1 MPSRSSAAKDATAAL
16 LPRRGGSKFA
26 VFEAE
31 DDPAMTLAAGDAPL
45 APDLYEYDFENDP
58 AETLMRLRREDPAH
72 WSRHGF
78 WYLTRYDD
86 CAMVL
91 KDPVRFSSAAAGW
104 GGGNPL
110 ARPGAEAGASETE
123 RALSRTLAQ
132 SFNQMDAPDHTRIRA
147 LVVSAFSRRSVEAR
161 RDRIAEVIHDLLDAA
176 DAKGR
181 FDLITDFAFHVPI
194 IVASEIIGIPTDDRE
209 AFRAA
214 FELTGR
220 LMAPKRSE
228 EAWAEALEAGRF
240 VGRYTRDLIAERRGA
255 PRDDLISALIAAEDE
270 RGALSDPE
278 LSSAIS
284 TIYTAAGTTTE
295 RMISSG
301 LYLLLSHPDQW
312 RALVADRGLVGGAIE
327 EILRFHHPTQSTST
341 NRRCTGDVEL
351 RGKTLKAGD
360 TVRVG
365 LGAANRDP
373 DAFPD
378 PERFDIRR
386 HMAVPPLS
394 FGAGP
399 HFCMGAALARF
410 ETRLAIEA
418 IADRWPD
425 LTLITTAPAK
435 DPRRHDRYR
444 ELIVQ
449 AG

>member
-1 MPSRSSAAKDATAAL
+1 
-16 LPRRGGSKFA
+16 
-26 VFEAE
+26 V
-31 DDPAMTLAAGDAPL
+31 
-45 APDLYEYDFENDP
+45 
-58 AETLMRLRREDPAH
+58 
-72 WSRHGF
+72 
-78 WYLTRYDD
+78 
-86 CAMVL
+86 
-91 KDPVRFSSAAAGW
+91 
-104 GGGNPL
+104 
-110 ARPGAEAGASETE
+110 
-123 RALSRTLAQ
+123 
-132 SFNQMDAPDHTRIRA
+132 I
-147 LVVSAFSRRSVEAR
+147 SAFSRRSVEAR
-161 RDRIAEVIHDLLDAA
+161 AERIAEVIAGLLDAA
-176 DAKGR
+176 AAKGR

-194 IVASEIIGIPTDDRE
+194 IVASEIIGIPTADRE

-228 EAWAEALEAGRF
+228 ESWAEALEAGRF
-240 VGRYTRDLIAERRGA
+240 VGRYTRDLIAERRAA

-278 LSSAIS
+278 LASAIS

-301 LYLLLSHPDQW
+301 LYLLLSHRDQW
-312 RALVADRGLVGGAIE
+312 RALVADHALMGGAIE

-341 NRRCTGDVEL
+341 NRRCTVDVEL

-373 DAFPD
+373 EAFPD
-378 PERFDIRR
+378 PERFDIARR
-386 HMAVPPLS
+386 MAVPPLS

-399 HFCMGAALARF
+399 HFCIGGALARF
-410 ETRLAIEA
+410 EARLAIEA
-418 IADRWPD
+418 IAERWPD
-425 LTLITTAPAK
+425 LKLITTAPVK

>member
-1 MPSRSSAAKDATAAL
+1 
-16 LPRRGGSKFA
+16 
-26 VFEAE
+26 
-31 DDPAMTLAAGDAPL
+31 MTLAAGDAPL
-45 APDLYEYDFENDP
+45 APDLYDYDFENDP
-58 AETLMRLRREDPAH
+58 VATLIRLRREDPVH

-110 ARPGAEAGASETE
+110 AKPGAEAGGSDSE
-123 RALSRTLAQ
+123 RGLSRTLAQ

-161 RDRIAEVIHDLLDAA
+161 RDRIAEVIGGLLDAA
-176 DAKGR
+176 GAKGR

-194 IVASEIIGIPTDDRE
+194 IVASEIIGIPTDDRD

-228 EAWAEALEAGRF
+228 EAWAEALEAGRW
-240 VGRYTRDLIAERRGA
+240 VGRYVRDLIAQRRDA

-270 RGALSDPE
+270 RGALSDAE

-284 TIYTAAGTTTE
+284 TIYTAAGTTIE

-301 LYLLLSHPDQW
+301 LYLLLAHPDQW
-312 RALVADRGLVGGAIE
+312 RALVADRALVGPAIE

-341 NRRCTGDVEL
+341 NRRCTVDVAL

-386 HMAVPPLS
+386 QMAAPPLS
-394 FGAGP
+394 FGVGP

-410 ETRLAIEA
+410 EARLAIEA
-418 IADRWPD
+418 IADRWPG
-425 LTLITTAPAK
+425 LTLVTTAPVK

>member
-1 MPSRSSAAKDATAAL
+1 MNAHGAAA
-16 LPRRGGSKFA
+16 
-26 VFEAE
+26 
-31 DDPAMTLAAGDAPL
+31 L
-45 APDLYEYDFENDP
+45 APDLYDYDFENDP
-58 AETLMRLRREDPAH
+58 VATLNRLRTEDPVH

-91 KDPVRFSSAAAGW
+91 KDPVRFSSSAAGW

-110 ARPGAEAGASETE
+110 ARQGASAAGSETE
-123 RALSRTLAQ
+123 QGLSRTLAA
-132 SFNQMDAPDHTRIRA
+132 SFNQMDPPDHTRIRA
-147 LVVSAFSRRSVEAR
+147 LVVSAFSRRSVEDR
-161 RDRIAEVIHDLLDAA
+161 RDRILEVLGGLLDAA
-176 DAKGR
+176 AAKR
-181 FDLITDFAFHVPI
+181 QFDLITDFAFHLPI

-228 EAWAEALEAGRF
+228 ESWAEALEAGRW
-240 VGRYTRDLIAERRGA
+240 VGRYVRDLIAARRA
-255 PRDDLISALIAAEDE
+255 PPRDDLVSALIAAEDE
-270 RGALSDPE
+270 RGALSDAE

-301 LYLLLSHPDQW
+301 LYLLLSHPEQW
-312 RALVADRGLVGGAIE
+312 RSLVADRALVAPALE

-341 NRRCTGDVEL
+341 NRRCTVDVQL

-378 PERFDIRR
+378 PDRFDIRR
-386 HMAVPPLS
+386 QMAVPPLS

-399 HFCMGAALARF
+399 HFCLGAALARF
-410 ETRLAIEA
+410 EARLAIETV
-418 IADRWPD
+418 ADRWPD
-425 LTLITTAPAK
+425 LQLVTTAPVK
-435 DPRRHDRYR
+435 DPRRHDRYL
-444 ELIVQ
+444 ELIVEV
-449 AG
+449 G

>member
-1 MPSRSSAAKDATAAL
+1 MTAVADGAAL
-16 LPRRGGSKFA
+16 G
-26 VFEAE
+26 
-31 DDPAMTLAAGDAPL
+31 
-45 APDLYEYDFENDP
+45 PDLYDYDFENDP
-58 AETLMRLRREDPAH
+58 AETLARLRRDDPAH

-104 GGGNPL
+104 GGSNPL
-110 ARPGAEAGASETE
+110 AKPGAAGGGSDTE
-123 RALSRTLAQ
+123 RSLSRTLAQ
-132 SFNQMDAPDHTRIRA
+132 SFNQMDAPGHTRIRA

-161 RDRIAEVIHDLLDAA
+161 ADRIAQVIAELLDAA
-176 DAKGR
+176 GAKGR

-220 LMAPKRSE
+220 LMAPKRSDE
-228 EAWAEALEAGRF
+228 EWAEALEAGRF
-240 VGRYTRDLIAERRGA
+240 VGRYTRDLIAQRRA
-255 PRDDLISALIAAEDE
+255 DPRDDLISALIAAEDE

-301 LYLLLSHPDQW
+301 LYLLLSHPEQW
-312 RALVADRGLVGGAIE
+312 RALVADRSLLGGAIE

-341 NRRCTGDVEL
+341 NRRCTEDVAL
-351 RGKTLKAGD
+351 HGKTLKAGD

-373 DAFPD
+373 EAFPD
-378 PERFDIRR
+378 PERFDITRR
-386 HMAVPPLS
+386 MAVPPLS

-399 HFCMGAALARF
+399 HFCIGGALARF
-410 ETRLAIEA
+410 EARLAIEA

-425 LTLITTAPAK
+425 LTLITTSPVK

-449 AG
+449 AAA

>member
-1 MPSRSSAAKDATAAL
+1 MSAAGAA
-16 LPRRGGSKFA
+16 
-26 VFEAE
+26 
-31 DDPAMTLAAGDAPL
+31 L
-45 APDLYEYDFENDP
+45 APDLYDYDFENDP
-58 AETLMRLRREDPAH
+58 IATLNRLREADPVH

-110 ARPGAEAGASETE
+110 ARQGAEGSGSTAEQG
-123 RALSRTLAQ
+123 LSRTLAA
-132 SFNQMDAPDHTRIRA
+132 SFNQMDPPDHTRIRA
-147 LVVSAFSRRSVEAR
+147 LVVSAFSRRSVEDR
-161 RDRIAEVIHDLLDAA
+161 RDRILEVLNGLLDAA
-176 DAKGR
+176 AAKRR
-181 FDLITDFAFHVPI
+181 FDLITDFAFHLPI
-194 IVASEIIGIPTDDRE
+194 IVASEIIGIRTDDRE

-220 LMAPKRSE
+220 LMAPKRSD
-228 EAWAEALEAGRF
+228 EAWAEALDAGRW
-240 VGRYTRDLIAERRGA
+240 VGRYVRELIAARRAA
-255 PRDDLISALIAAEDE
+255 PRDDQISALIAAEDQ
-270 RGALSDPE
+270 RGALSDAE

-301 LYLLLSHPDQW
+301 LYLLLSHPDEW
-312 RALVADRGLVGGAIE
+312 RALIADRSLVGGAIE

-341 NRRCTGDVEL
+341 NRRCTADVEL

-373 DAFPD
+373 GVFPD
-378 PERFDIRR
+378 PDRFDIRR
-386 HMAVPPLS
+386 QMGAPPLS

-399 HFCMGAALARF
+399 HFCLGAALARF
-410 ETRLAIEA
+410 EARLAIET
-418 IADRWPD
+418 IADRWPA
-425 LTLITTAPAK
+425 LRLVTTAPVK

-444 ELIVQ
+444 ELIVEV
-449 AG
+449 G

>member
-1 MPSRSSAAKDATAAL
+1 
-16 LPRRGGSKFA
+16 
-26 VFEAE
+26 
-31 DDPAMTLAAGDAPL
+31 MTLADDGAGL
-45 APDLYEYDFENDP
+45 TPDLYDYDFENDP
-58 AETLMRLRREDPAH
+58 VETLIRLRLEDPVH

-110 ARPGAEAGASETE
+110 ARPGADSGGSSTE
-123 RALSRTLAQ
+123 RGLSRTLAQ
-132 SFNQMDAPDHTRIRA
+132 SFNQMDPPDHTRIRA
-147 LVVSAFSRRSVEAR
+147 LVVSAFSRRAVEER
-161 RDRIAEVIHDLLDAA
+161 RDRILEVIGGLLDAA
-176 DAKGR
+176 AASAR
-181 FDLITDFAFHVPI
+181 FDLINDFAFHVPI
-194 IVASEIIGIPTDDRE
+194 IVASEIIGIPIDDRE

-220 LMAPKRSE
+220 LMAPKRSDE
-228 EAWAEALEAGRF
+228 EWAEALEAGRW
-240 VGRYTRDLIAERRGA
+240 VGRYVRDLIAQRRA
-255 PRDDLISALIAAEDE
+255 SPRDDLISALIAAEDE
-270 RGALSDPE
+270 RGALSDAE

-284 TIYTAAGTTTE
+284 TLYTAAGTTTE

-312 RALVADRGLVGGAIE
+312 RALVADRTLIGPAIE

-341 NRRCTGDVEL
+341 NRRCTVDVEL
-351 RGKTLKAGD
+351 RGKMLKTGD

-373 DAFPD
+373 EVFAD

-386 HMAVPPLS
+386 QMAAPPLS

-399 HFCMGAALARF
+399 HFCIGAALARF
-410 ETRLAIEA
+410 EARLAIGA

-425 LTLITTAPAK
+425 LTLLTTTPVK

-444 ELIVQ
+444 ELLVQ
-449 AG
+449 VN

>member
-1 MPSRSSAAKDATAAL
+1 
-16 LPRRGGSKFA
+16 
-26 VFEAE
+26 
-31 DDPAMTLAAGDAPL
+31 MTLAAGDAAL
-45 APDLYEYDFENDP
+45 APDLYDYDFENDP
-58 AETLMRLRREDPAH
+58 VETLRRLRVEDPVH

-110 ARPGAEAGASETE
+110 AKPGADAGGSETE
-123 RALSRTLAQ
+123 RSLSRTLAQ

-161 RDRIAEVIHDLLDAA
+161 APRILEVIHGLLDAA
-176 DAKGR
+176 GAKGR

-214 FELTGR
+214 FGLTGR

-228 EAWAEALEAGRF
+228 EEWTEALEAGRW
-240 VGRYTRDLIAERRGA
+240 VGRYIRELIAERRAA

-301 LYLLLSHPDQW
+301 LFLLLSHPDQW
-312 RALVADRGLVGGAIE
+312 RALVADRSLVASALE

-341 NRRCTGDVEL
+341 NRRCTVDVEL
-351 RGKTLKAGD
+351 HGKTLKAGD

-373 DAFPD
+373 DAFAD
-378 PERFDIRR
+378 PERFDIAR
-386 HMAVPPLS
+386 HMTTPPLS

-399 HFCMGAALARF
+399 HFCIGAALARF
-410 ETRLAIEA
+410 EARLAIEA
-418 IADRWPD
+418 VADRWPG
-425 LTLITTAPAK
+425 LTLVTTAPVK
-435 DPRRHDRYR
+435 DPRRHDRYH

-449 AG
+449 TG

>member
-1 MPSRSSAAKDATAAL
+1 MSLSTETREGGAL
-16 LPRRGGSKFA
+16 S
-26 VFEAE
+26 
-31 DDPAMTLAAGDAPL
+31 
-45 APDLYEYDFENDP
+45 PDLYDYDFENDP
-58 AETLMRLRREDPAH
+58 THILARLRREDPVH

-110 ARPGAEAGASETE
+110 ATAGGGGRSGAEQG
-123 RALSRTLAQ
+123 LSRTLAQ
-132 SFNQMDAPDHTRIRA
+132 SFNQMDAPDHTRVRA
-147 LVVSAFSRRSVEAR
+147 LVVSAFSRRNIEER
-161 RDRIAEVIHDLLDAA
+161 RDRIQAVIDELLDAA
-176 DAKGR
+176 GAKGR

-194 IVASEIIGIPTDDRE
+194 IVASEIIGIPAGDRE

-214 FELTGR
+214 FERTAA
-220 LMAPKRSE
+220 LMQPKRSE
-228 EAWAEALEAGRF
+228 ESWAEALEAGRW
-240 VGRYTRDLIAERRGA
+240 VGRYVRTLIAERRAA
-255 PRDDLISALIAAEDE
+255 PRDDLISALIAAEDA
-270 RGALSDPE
+270 RGALSEAE
-278 LSSAIS
+278 LASAIS

-301 LYLLLSHPDQW
+301 LYLLLAHPDQW
-312 RALVADRGLVGGAIE
+312 RALVADRALVAPAIE

-341 NRRCTGDVEL
+341 NRRCTVDVEL
-351 RGKTLKAGD
+351 RGKTLSAGD

-373 DAFPD
+373 EAFDD
-378 PERFDIRR
+378 PERFDIARGP
-386 HMAVPPLS
+386 AVPALS

-399 HFCMGAALARF
+399 HFCIGSALARF
-410 ETRLAIEA
+410 EARLAIEA

-425 LTLITTAPAK
+425 LRLVTEHPVK

-444 ELIVQ
+444 EIIVE

>member
-1 MPSRSSAAKDATAAL
+1 MTAAT
-16 LPRRGGSKFA
+16 G
-26 VFEAE
+26 
-31 DDPAMTLAAGDAPL
+31 AAL
-45 APDLYEYDFENDP
+45 APDLYDYDFENDP
-58 AETLMRLRREDPAH
+58 VATLNRLRTEDPVH

-91 KDPVRFSSAAAGW
+91 KDPVRFSSSAAGW

-110 ARPGAEAGASETE
+110 ARPGDGSAGSETE
-123 RALSRTLAQ
+123 QGLSRTLAA
-132 SFNQMDAPDHTRIRA
+132 SFNQMDPPDHTRIRA
-147 LVVSAFSRRSVEAR
+147 LVVSAFSRRSVEER
-161 RDRIAEVIHDLLDAA
+161 RDRILEVLGALLDAA
-176 DAKGR
+176 AAKRR
-181 FDLITDFAFHVPI
+181 FDLITDFAFHLPI

-228 EAWAEALEAGRF
+228 ESWAEALEAGRW
-240 VGRYTRDLIAERRGA
+240 VGRYVRDLIGARRAA

-270 RGALSDPE
+270 RGALSDAE

-301 LYLLLSHPDQW
+301 LYLLLSHPEQW
-312 RALVADRGLVGGAIE
+312 RALVADRALVAPALE

-341 NRRCTGDVEL
+341 NRRCTVDVSL

-373 DAFPD
+373 EAFPEPD
-378 PERFDIRR
+378 RFDIRR
-386 HMAVPPLS
+386 QMTVPPLS

-399 HFCMGAALARF
+399 HFCLGAALARF
-410 ETRLAIEA
+410 EARLAIETV
-418 IADRWPD
+418 ADRWPD
-425 LTLITTAPAK
+425 LQLVTTAPVK

-444 ELIVQ
+444 ELIVEI
-449 AG
+449 G